1 MHTYEDAKKM
11 LHKELANIVNKG
23 ELSAGSLETIDKL
36 LNAIK
41 NAYKIE
47 MYEEYTEG
55 EYSQAD
61 GYSMANQRRDSRG
74 RYSRDD
80 GYSMTNRRR
89 DSMGRYSRRGYSY
102 DDGKQEKL
110 DILREMMDEASS
122 EDERRVIQKLIRRM
136 ENE

>member
-61 GYSMANQRRDSRG
+61 GYSLANQKRDSRG

-80 GYSMTNRRR
+80 GYSMANRRR
-89 DSMGRYSRRGYSY
+89 DSMGRYSRDS
-102 DDGKQEKL
+102 K
-110 DILREMMDEASS
+110 MMVEELKELMHDAP
-122 EDERRVIQKLIRRM
+122 DERTKMEFKKFIQKM
-136 ENE
+136 EQMG